1 MLKSCT
7 MTKVEERR
15 IWVILCGC
23 CGRVDKALASTSGYW
38 SLCFVQWLCRSV
50 CGSEDRVFEPRL
62 GKRDLCTY
70 DLHKGLAL
78 LTLNSHTLHDTVTTA
93 RLLL

>member
-1 MLKSCT
+1 MS
-7 MTKVEERR
+7 VVAERIR
-15 IWVILCGC
+15 RWLRRVAI
-23 CGRVDKALASTSGYW
+23 GRFALSNG
-38 SLCFVQWLCRSV
+38 CRSV
-50 CGSEDRVFEPRL
+50 CGSEERVFEPRL

-78 LTLNSHTLHDTVTTA
+78 LTLNSHTLHDTVTIA